1 MSSNGSKLVQ
11 MDSNGVPVQDGLKC
25 FKIHKDSKRVQIW
38 FKSIQNGFNLGL
50 ILVPIGVQFVF
61 KSD

>member
-1 MSSNGSKLVQ
+1 MGQNGIKLVQ
-11 MDSNGVPVQDGLKC
+11 MHSNGVQDGLKC